1 MTIFGFT
8 GERLGNSLRKRL
20 FHSLINKDVEFYDN
34 NRTGELI
41 SRISSDTQV
50 VQEGLT
56 TAVAM
61 SVKEIAKIIVVVVII
76 FFYSWPVALIAA
88 GCMAPSIIITR
99 LAVRWMMSSGQ
110 LV

>member
-8 GERLGNSLRKRL
+8 GERLGNALRKRL
-20 FHSLINKDVEFYDN
+20 FHSLINKDVEFFDS

-61 SVKEIAKIIVVVVII
+61 TVKEVAKIIVTVVIV
-76 FFYSWPVALIAA
+76 FFYSWQVAVIAA
-88 GCMAPSIIITR
+88 GCMAPSIIVTR
-99 LAVRWMMSSGQ
+99 LAVKWM
-110 LV
+110 